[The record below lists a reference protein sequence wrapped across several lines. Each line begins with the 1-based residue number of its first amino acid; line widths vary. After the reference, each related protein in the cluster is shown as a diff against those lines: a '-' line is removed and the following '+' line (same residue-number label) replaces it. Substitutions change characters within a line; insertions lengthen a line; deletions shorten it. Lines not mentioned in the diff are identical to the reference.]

1 MKRRKRRYPECDYGH
16 KERRWPRERPVWKV
30 ALAVEPTDDGT
41 VRLAFHVPHP
51 ILVRTVFNQLQ
62 GMLFADYQMTE
73 EIMTQIL
80 NGKCFS
86 AWVVTVSK
94 PDLHR
99 LSLNEW
105 PTMIKSMME
114 RRFRCEVTYFDN
126 YEKFLNA

>member
-1 MKRRKRRYPECDYGH
+1 MWR
-16 KERRWPRERPVWKV
+16 V

-41 VRLAFHVPHP
+41 VRLVFHVPHP
-51 ILVRTVFNQLQ
+51 ILVRIVFNQLQ
-62 GMLFADYQMTE
+62 GMLFSDYQMTE

-86 AWVVTVSK
+86 TWVVTVSK

-105 PTMIKSMME
+105 PTMIKGMME
-114 RRFRCEVTYFDN
+114 SRFRCEVTYFDN
-126 YEKFLNA
+126 YEKFLNT